1 MKIVVDNNLT
11 DAQRVALVRRPD
23 RSIASLDATV
33 AELCR
38 DVRSNGDD
46 AVRRLTSRFDGVS
59 PDRLRLTEEEIGDG
73 ASLVATEVLEAIAA
87 AARNIRAFHTAQ
99 GVKTSD
105 VETLPGVRCWRE
117 VRPIRSVGL
126 YVPAGS
132 APLPSTVLM
141 LGVPATLAG
150 CDRIALCSPPRANG
164 TVDPTVLAAAQHV
177 GITEIYRVGGVQAIA
192 ALAYGTASI
201 PKADKIFGPGN
212 AYVSAAKRFVAG
224 DPDGCA
230 IDLIAGPSE
239 LLIIADGSAD
249 PRRVAADLL
258 SQAEHDPSSP
268 VVLVTTDASLAE
280 RSSSILADL
289 ARTTPRA
296 AIVEQ
301 SLRHAFALVV
311 ETLDAAVAF
320 SNAYAP
326 EHLIID
332 TSDPLA
338 RVPSIRNAGS
348 VFLGP
353 WSPVTAGDYAS
364 GTNHTLPTGGE
375 AARTSGLSL
384 ESFQTVVS
392 FQSLTADGL
401 SRLRPTLKA
410 LGTAEGLPAHVA
422 AVEARFA

>member
-1 MKIVVDNNLT
+1 MKILVESRLT
-11 DAQRVALVRRPD
+11 DEQRRALVRRPE
-23 RSIASLDATV
+23 RTIPSLDASV

-38 DVRSNGDD
+38 DVRSNGDE
-46 AVRRLTSRFDGVS
+46 AVRRLTARFDGVDL
-59 PDRLRLTEEEIGDG
+59 DRVLLTPKEITDG
-73 ASLVATEVLEAIAA
+73 ASRVAPEVREAIATS
-87 AARNIRAFHTAQ
+87 ARNIRAYHAAQ
-99 GVKTSD
+99 GLRTSV

-150 CDRIALCSPPRANG
+150 CDRIALCSPPRANS
-164 TVDPTVLAAAQHV
+164 TVDPTVLAAAHHL
-177 GITEIYRVGGVQAIA
+177 GITEIYRIGGVQAIA
-192 ALAYGTASI
+192 ALAYGTSSI
-201 PKADKIFGPGN
+201 PKVDKIFGPGN

-239 LLIIADGSAD
+239 LLIIADASAD

-268 VVLVTTDASLAE
+268 VGLVTTDASMAE
-280 RSSSILADL
+280 RSSSLLSDL

-296 AIVEQ
+296 AIVQQ
-301 SLRHAFALVV
+301 SLQHAFALVV
-311 ETLDAAVAF
+311 ETLDAAIAF
-320 SNAYAP
+320 SNDYAP

-332 TSDPLA
+332 TSDPIAL
-338 RVPSIRNAGS
+338 VPSIRNAGS

-375 AARTSGLSL
+375 SARMSGLSL
-384 ESFQTVVS
+384 ESFQTAVS

-422 AVEARFA
+422 AVEARFS

>member
-1 MKIVVDNNLT
+1 MKIVADPNLT
-11 DAQRVALVRRPD
+11 AAQRAALVRRPE
-23 RSIASLDATV
+23 RTIPSLDATV
-33 AELCR
+33 ADLCR
-38 DVRSNGDD
+38 DVRSNGDA
-46 AVRRLTSRFDGVS
+46 AVRRLTARFDGVELE
-59 PDRLRLTEEEIGDG
+59 RLRLTPEEIVDG
-73 ASLVATEVLEAIAA
+73 ASRVAPEVREAIEA
-87 AARNIRAFHTAQ
+87 AARSIRLFHAAQ
-99 GVKTSD
+99 GPRTSV

-141 LGVPATLAG
+141 LGVPATIAG
-150 CDRIALCSPPRANG
+150 CERIALCSPPRANG
-164 TVDPTVLAAAQHV
+164 TVDPTVLAAARHL

-192 ALAYGTASI
+192 ALAYGSASI
-201 PKADKIFGPGN
+201 PKVDKIFGPGN

-239 LLIIADGSAD
+239 LLIIADASAD

-268 VVLVTTDASLAE
+268 VVLATTDASLAE
-280 RSSSILADL
+280 RTSTILADL

-320 SNAYAP
+320 SNDYAP

-332 TSDPLA
+332 TADPISL
-338 RVPSIRNAGS
+338 VPSIRSAGS

-375 AARTSGLSL
+375 AARMSGLSL

-401 SRLRPTLKA
+401 SRLRPTLTA

-422 AVEARFA
+422 AVEARFS

>member
-1 MKIVVDNNLT
+1 MKILVNSSLT
-11 DAQRVALVRRPD
+11 DEQRTALVRRPD
-23 RSIASLDATV
+23 RSIPSLDATV

-38 DVRSNGDD
+38 DVQSSGDE
-46 AVRRLTSRFDGVS
+46 AVRRLTARFDGV
-59 PDRLRLTEEEIGDG
+59 DVQRFRLTSEEIADG
-73 ASLVATEVLEAIAA
+73 ASRVGPEVQEAIEA
-87 AARNIRAFHTAQ
+87 AARNIRAFHAAQ
-99 GVKTSD
+99 GLRTSV

-164 TVDPTVLAAAQHV
+164 TVDPTVLAAAQHL

-192 ALAYGTASI
+192 ALAYGTASVQ
-201 PKADKIFGPGN
+201 KVDKLFGPGN

-239 LLIIADGSAD
+239 LLIIADASSD
-249 PRRVAADLL
+249 HRRVAADLL

-268 VVLVTTDASLAE
+268 VVLVTTDAALAE
-280 RSSSILADL
+280 RSLTFLADL
-289 ARTTPRA
+289 ARTTPRT

-311 ETLDAAVAF
+311 GSLDAAIAF
-320 SNAYAP
+320 SNDYAP

-332 TSDPLA
+332 TSDPMSL
-338 RVPSIRNAGS
+338 VPSIRNAGS
-348 VFLGP
+348 VFLGA

-375 AARTSGLSL
+375 AARMSGLSL
-384 ESFQTVVS
+384 ESFQTVVN

-401 SRLRPTLKA
+401 SRLRPTLNA

-422 AVEARFA
+422 AVEARFS